1 MNKTQLKKSLAS
13 LPQKELV
20 QLVVDLYGS
29 YPDVKENLDSLF
41 AMDKEAARKDALEKY
56 KAIIRNE
63 YFPAK
68 GREMC
73 RVSVCKKAIADYKK
87 LKPSPVDVADLMVFF
102 VEQGCL
108 FTNQY
113 GDMWESFYTAFE
125 NNYRAALDYVFQN
138 ELEDKFKAR
147 LEECVRLTED
157 CGWGFN
163 DVLGDYF
170 FEYYQDDSKD

>member
-41 AMDKEAARKDALEKY
+41 AVDKEAARKDALEKY

-87 LKPSPVDVADLMVFF
+87 LKPIIAPPSIMYFRMNWRTYLKADLR
-102 VEQGCL
+102 
-108 FTNQY
+108 N
-113 GDMWESFYTAFE
+113 A
-125 NNYRAALDYVFQN
+125 
-138 ELEDKFKAR
+138 
-147 LEECVRLTED
+147 
-157 CGWGFN
+157 
-163 DVLGDYF
+163 
-170 FEYYQDDSKD
+170 

>member
-1 MNKTQLKKSLAS
+1 MNKTQLKKALTF

-29 YPDVKENLDSLF
+29 YPNIKENLDSLF
-41 AMDKEAARKDALEKY
+41 AEDKETTLREALEKY

-87 LKPSPVDVADLMVFF
+87 LKPNSEDLADLMVFF

-113 GDMWESFYTAFE
+113 GDMWEAFYTAFE
-125 NNYRAALDYVFQN
+125 NNYRAALEYVFQN
-138 ELEDKFKAR
+138 DLEEKFKDR
-147 LEECVRLTED
+147 FEECLRLTED

-170 FEYYQDDSKD
+170 YEYYQDHP

>member
-1 MNKTQLKKSLAS
+1 
-13 LPQKELV
+13 
-20 QLVVDLYGS
+20 
-29 YPDVKENLDSLF
+29 
-41 AMDKEAARKDALEKY
+41 
-56 KAIIRNE
+56 
-63 YFPAK
+63 
-68 GREMC
+68 MC

-138 ELEDKFKAR
+138 ELEDIFKGR
-147 LEECVRLTED
+147 FEECVRLTED

-170 FEYYQDDSKD
+170 FEYYQDESKD